1 MRTKGQGYVAIN
13 PNPKGGGWASA
24 MGWAAK
30 YYQQNQTQKN
40 PNFDTIGKLVIQN
53 YNADVGFGVFYN
65 WDMKFALEDKGFYS
79 FEFEHRGDKRR
90 VYVLL
95 HRERTHDGFYKV
107 YLQDM
112 KDMWKK
118 DVYLAPNHIAKT
130 QFYNFIES
138 VIDDEYGLPF

>member
-1 MRTKGQGYVAIN
+1 MI
-13 PNPKGGGWASA
+13 
-24 MGWAAK
+24 
-30 YYQQNQTQKN
+30 
-40 PNFDTIGKLVIQN
+40 TIKN
-53 YNADVGFGVFYN
+53 YNSDTGYGVFFG
-65 WDMKFALEDKGFYS
+65 WDMKYAMEEEGFYT
-79 FEFEHRGDKRR
+79 FEFEHRVEGKR
-90 VYVLL
+90 VYVLVN
-95 HRERTHDGFYKV
+95 REATPGGFYKV